1 MSYPIFFSIILK
13 VNLQS
18 ALNSLKRGSIFME
31 QLIVKS
37 FTYILY
43 YIILQYNSIYIY
55 DIYETTKFVLPTNIL
70 SVV

>member
-1 MSYPIFFSIILK
+1 
-13 VNLQS
+13 
-18 ALNSLKRGSIFME
+18 ME

-55 DIYETTKFVLPTNIL
+55 DIYETTKFALPTNIL